1 MIYAVYLLNLV
12 LILVIFRIDQLMN
25 ESNRYFLGYLSLHF
39 IFQLVT
45 TLNISFFY
53 IFGYGLPIVLVC
65 IGRVLAFIFFLLF
78 IISIFKNKRASL
90 NFLYLIPCL
99 ILVLANH
106 LNSSGIKFID
116 FTTNSLASVNILGFN
131 TGDFEGKEDLFA
143 VCCLN
148 AIVFTFLIFF
158 NYFKILNA
166 KEISDKLKK
175 IISNFMTNYYVLITI
190 AMLSTLTLVG
200 LFLVGFHSPLLISL
214 VKILSTITI
223 LVLVIKPSLLKKL
236 TSIKNIKVIDESL
249 NEVFAKIESLFSR
262 SKGYLNPNYVI
273 SNISVEIGYRNEL
286 VRDSIKKNSKMSVP
300 LYINSFRVE
309 YACKLIKQGYLENF
323 SMEALAEKSGFKS
336 QENFNRVFKQLKSC
350 TPSKFYKGVQ

>member
-1 MIYAVYLLNLV
+1 
-12 LILVIFRIDQLMN
+12 MN
-25 ESNRYFLGYLSLHF
+25 DNNRYFLGYLSLHF

-65 IGRVLAFIFFLLF
+65 IGRVLAFVFFLLF
-78 IISIFKNKRASL
+78 IISIVKNKRARL
-90 NFLYLIPCL
+90 NFIYLIPCL

-106 LNSSGIKFID
+106 LNSSGLYLTNY
-116 FTTNSLASVNILGFN
+116 TTNSLASENILGFN
-131 TGDFEGKEDLFA
+131 TGDFQGKEDLFV

-158 NYFKILNA
+158 NYFKILNS

-175 IISNFMTNYYVLITI
+175 NVSDFVTYYYLLITI

-200 LFLVGFHSPLLISL
+200 LFLVGFHSPLSISL
-214 VKILSTITI
+214 VKIFSTITL
-223 LVLVIKPSLLKKL
+223 LVLIIKPSLLKRLSK
-236 TSIKNIKVIDESL
+236 IKNFEVIDESL
-249 NEVFAKIESLFSR
+249 NEVFDKIQSIFST
-262 SKGYLNPNYVI
+262 SEGYLNPNYVI
-273 SNISVEIGYRNEL
+273 SNISVETGFRNGI
-286 VRDSIKKNSKMSVP
+286 VRDSIKQNTSMSVP

-323 SMEALAEKSGFKS
+323 SMEAIAEKSGFNS
-336 QENFNRVFKQLKSC
+336 QENFNRVFKQLKLC
-350 TPSKFYKGVQ
+350 TPSEFLDNFQRNETRR